1 MSVLDV
7 HQDMLDPIFK
17 NIYSVLIKSSLTNT
31 AVVKN
36 TFDA

>member
-7 HQDMLDPIFK
+7 HQDMLDPIIQNSF
-17 NIYSVLIKSSLTNT
+17 SLLIKRMLTNT

-36 TFDA
+36 AFDA